1 MTADCSGT
9 CAATIDAGTALRDTG
24 DLLRLHPASVSLLLN
39 TVTLDLQKPPP
50 KLA

>member
-1 MTADCSGT
+1 MSADCSST
-9 CAATIDAGTALRDTG
+9 CPATIDGGTPLRDTG

-50 KLA
+50 KLS